1 MATVP
6 SLPAENGRFFL
17 SPWQPEECVRGSA
30 RLLWENCIIKTNI
43 LKCLYHMNDKIMKY
57 FGDAVCKLK
66 TTQIKLKRKYKQY
79 AAFSQ
84 NSCELFQFSI

>member
-6 SLPAENGRFFL
+6 SLPVKNGRFFL

-30 RLLWENCIIKTNI
+30 RLLLEICIIKTNI
-43 LKCLYHMNDKIMKY
+43 SKCLYPMNDRIMKH

-66 TTQIKLKRKYKQY
+66 TTQIKLKRKYKQ
-79 AAFSQ
+79 
-84 NSCELFQFSI
+84 